1 VVSILF
7 MLAVT
12 GLIYLFRWQIDPA
25 LHPGVLTV
33 SVPAHGAPL
42 PLAPQQAAVTAAYPD
57 KPITAV
63 QQNAENRATYFTIA
77 FGEKDSRNVYVNP
90 YTATVLGTLAPEKLL
105 SNIAVKIHGNIVF
118 GSVRDIPLF
127 HDPIVGKDLVL
138 GDIGDRIIELAAC
151 WAIVMTLTGYYLFLR
166 GRGAR
171 LKRVAA
177 GAKAATL
184 RNRHGVIGA
193 TLGVGILL
201 LVLSG
206 LPWTGLW
213 GGKVQQWA
221 SGHGLSLW
229 GDDPGAKST
238 LGAKLAQIGSTSAP
252 APWAEGAAP
261 MPASMPG
268 MDHATGASAA
278 RAGRSPLTRRSPRRR
293 RTACPGRTTS
303 PIRTRR
309 TACSRCWPTNGMT
322 RRTRRSTTS
331 APNAPSTSTSTA
343 ATS

>member
-1 VVSILF
+1 MSTISDHDPDVATDDQSDITVSGSGRTASSRRGAGLFRAFWRWHFYAALLVVPILL

-12 GLIYLFRWQIDPA
+12 GLVYLFRWQIDPA
-25 LHPGVLTV
+25 MHPGVLMV

-42 PLAPQQAAVTAAYPD
+42 PLVTQESAVKAAYPN

-63 QQNAENRATYFTIA
+63 QQSAEDRATYFTIA
-77 FGEKDSRNVYVNP
+77 MGENDSRNVYVNP
-90 YTATVLGTLAPEKLL
+90 YTARVLGTLAPDDLL

-118 GSVRDIPLF
+118 GKVRDLPLF

-151 WAIVMTLTGYYLFLR
+151 WAMVMTLTGYYLFLR

-193 TLGVGILL
+193 TLGVGILF
-201 LVLSG
+201 LVVSG

-221 SGHGLSLW
+221 AGHGLSLW
-229 GDDPGAKST
+229 GDDPGATST
-238 LGAKLAQIGSTSAP
+238 LGAKLAQLGSTSAP
-252 APWAEGAAP
+252 APWAEGGAP

-268 MDHATGASAA
+268 MEHAPAA
-278 RAGRSPLTRRSPRRR
+278 G
-293 RTACPGRTTS
+293 
-303 PIRTRR
+303 
-309 TACSRCWPTNGMT
+309 
-322 RRTRRSTTS
+322 
-331 APNAPSTSTSTA
+331 TA
-343 ATS
+343 AGGPIT